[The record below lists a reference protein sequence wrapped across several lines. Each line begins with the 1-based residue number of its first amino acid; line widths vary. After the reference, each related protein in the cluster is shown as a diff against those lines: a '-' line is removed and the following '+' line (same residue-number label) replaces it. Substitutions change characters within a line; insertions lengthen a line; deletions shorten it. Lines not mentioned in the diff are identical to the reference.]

1 MFEFPLWFIYVFIAL
16 ILRGFLSFIMK
27 VISYNNLERSK
38 IFFFGSFLSI
48 SILFFFIDF
57 NQILNFELIMLG
69 LLAGLLIYL
78 NQILTI
84 NALNHISTSL
94 MFVNNRIFS
103 SIFILI
109 IGYLIFE
116 ESLTIFQFI
125 GFVFGIFVFILLFDK
140 TDKPKNK
147 SNVKK
152 GVCFL
157 FLSIIVFTIV
167 NLVNKLGSVI
177 NFEMYLFYFIL
188 GLLIFNSVEI
198 IYKKNLFNKQ
208 DYNKKLFLCI
218 LAYGFCMVS
227 LNYFFFKALT
237 LYSFAIVY
245 KVFSFEIFI
254 PIILSVI
261 FYKEKI
267 TLRKI
272 IAFVLTI
279 SSIWF
284 FL

>member
-1 MFEFPLWFIYVFIAL
+1 M
-16 ILRGFLSFIMK
+16 
-27 VISYNNLERSK
+27 
-38 IFFFGSFLSI
+38 
-48 SILFFFIDF
+48 
-57 NQILNFELIMLG
+57 
-69 LLAGLLIYL
+69 
-78 NQILTI
+78 
-84 NALNHISTSL
+84 
-94 MFVNNRIFS
+94 
-103 SIFILI
+103 
-109 IGYLIFE
+109 
-116 ESLTIFQFI
+116 
-125 GFVFGIFVFILLFDK
+125 LFDK

-245 KVFSFEIFI
+245 KVFSFEN
-254 PIILSVI
+254 SNNS
-261 FYKEKI
+261 
-267 TLRKI
+267 
-272 IAFVLTI
+272 I
-279 SSIWF
+279 SN